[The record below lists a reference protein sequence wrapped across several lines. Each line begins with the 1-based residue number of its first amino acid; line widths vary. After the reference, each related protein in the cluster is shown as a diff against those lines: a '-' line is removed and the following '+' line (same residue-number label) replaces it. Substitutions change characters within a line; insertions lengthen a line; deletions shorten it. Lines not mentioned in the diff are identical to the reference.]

1 MPIVL
6 NDVKGFKIPFRT
18 PVTQIVHPSNSA
30 FSETELEQL
39 NLAIIKLMELGAVV
53 NCSDVPNKFT
63 SNIFLTPKKDGT
75 NRFILNLKKLN
86 KFIAPQHFKM
96 EDIRKTIKPMSKNCL
111 MSTIDLKYCYFLGS
125 MHNASKQYL

>member
-1 MPIVL
+1 MAIVL
-6 NDVKGFKIPFRT
+6 NDVKGFKIPFST

-63 SNIFLTPKKDGT
+63 SNIFLTP
-75 NRFILNLKKLN
+75 
-86 KFIAPQHFKM
+86 
-96 EDIRKTIKPMSKNCL
+96 
-111 MSTIDLKYCYFLGS
+111 
-125 MHNASKQYL
+125 